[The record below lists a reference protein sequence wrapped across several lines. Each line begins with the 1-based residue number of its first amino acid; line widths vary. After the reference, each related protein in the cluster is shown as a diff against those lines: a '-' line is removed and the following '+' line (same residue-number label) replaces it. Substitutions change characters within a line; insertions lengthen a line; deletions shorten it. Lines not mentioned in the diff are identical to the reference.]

1 MIYRLLIR
9 KGYYFKLLFFHLI
22 FFFSL
27 SLFFFLLVLFIFMV
41 SLSILLISHCRINNG
56 CFHKRFVCHHFLK
69 QFLLLK
75 SNEITGNNKKILI
88 VHAFISFPTKLI
100 YLFNFISKYFVF
112 LIVSGHYICSS
123 IQIINIVQGE
133 SLKHS

>member
-1 MIYRLLIR
+1 MPTIVEQTTKKNIYTERERMKAIESAFFMIYRLLIR

-27 SLFFFLLVLFIFMV
+27 SLFFCWFFFIFMV

-56 CFHKRFVCHHFLK
+56 CFHKRFVYHHFLK

-75 SNEITGNNKKILI
+75 SNEITKKFLL
-88 VHAFISFPTKLI
+88 FMLSFH
-100 YLFNFISKYFVF
+100 FR
-112 LIVSGHYICSS
+112 
-123 IQIINIVQGE
+123 
-133 SLKHS
+133 